1 MKVTIHQ
8 LLWETR
14 TKFGA
19 KLVKLQK
26 WLGCL
31 RWRIGLSRT
40 YLSLICYCFVFR
52 KKSWGDEDKV
62 SGKITA
68 STKSM
73 CSAVAKLTQWADR
86 VITDG
91 CVDPTEDYVNQVI
104 EPVRLAVN
112 SLASNLL
119 AISIVPK
126 STSFHNSLPDLGEFR
141 TFFKRKFF

>member
-1 MKVTIHQ
+1 MVRKVH
-8 LLWETR
+8 
-14 TKFGA
+14 
-19 KLVKLQK
+19 
-26 WLGCL
+26 
-31 RWRIGLSRT
+31 
-40 YLSLICYCFVFR
+40 LSLRYFQDAVVKGTYELLPGCATVVLETILALQSYAISRRDPR
-52 KKSWGDEDKV
+52 KKSWGDEADKV
-62 SGKITA
+62 SGKITS

-112 SLASNLL
+112 ALASNLL

-126 STSFHNSLPDLGEFR
+126 STSFHNSLPDLGG
-141 TFFKRKFF
+141 